1 MSRKESDTPNL
12 PWFGIPKLFPYLKKY
27 RKTIFFMVLLGL
39 FASIADSV
47 MPLFT
52 RYAIDHFIGLL
63 TLDTLGIFIALYIMV
78 SLLKSLADFISLTM
92 AGKIE
97 MSVNRDLRNASFS
110 HLQTLSFSYFN
121 QNSVGYIHA
130 RVMSDTGKIGELVA
144 WRMMDFVW
152 NASYMIAVLVVMFQL
167 NAGLAGLFLII
178 IPCAVF
184 LIMYFGKKYMAE
196 NRIIREINSR
206 ITGGFNEGITG
217 IRSIKTMAIE
227 DVMEE
232 DFYKET
238 LNMKKTSVHAAHYNS
253 LLQTTMSGVGSF
265 ALALV
270 LWKGGVLSR
279 EAAMEIGTLSVF
291 ISYAVGLMEP
301 IEMLVETIAGVISIQ
316 ANIERFTK
324 LMETESEIFDRP
336 DVIEVYGDAWHPKKE
351 NWEELHGDVEFD
363 DVSFRYPDGKELVL
377 DHFSLKI
384 PQGTTAAIVGETGA
398 GKTTLVNLVCRFYEP
413 TEGRVLIDGRDARD
427 RSLLWLHSNI
437 GYVLQTPHLFS
448 GTIREN
454 LRYGKEDATD
464 EEIMAA
470 LKLVNADG
478 IVARMDK
485 GLDSAVGEG
494 GSQLSTGEKQLL
506 SFARALLAD
515 PRILVLDEATS
526 SVDTMTEKEIQNAIS
541 TVVKGRTSFVIAH
554 RLSTVTDADIILVV
568 RDGKIVE
575 QGKHQELM
583 RAKGYYHSLYTRQFE
598 ESVLENVKNAG

>member
-1 MSRKESDTPNL
+1 MSMKKEEHPNL
-12 PWFGIPKLFPYLKKY
+12 PWFGIPKLFPYIGKY
-27 RKTIFFMVLLGL
+27 RNTIFMMILLGIITS
-39 FASIADSV
+39 AADSA

-52 RYAIDHFIGLL
+52 RYAIDHYIGEM
-63 TLDTLGIFIALYIMV
+63 TLDTLGIFVALYIFV
-78 SLLKSLADFISLTM
+78 SVFKSVTDFITLTM

-152 NASYMIAVLVVMFQL
+152 NASYMIAVVIVMFQL
-167 NAGLAGLFLII
+167 NAGLAGMFLLI

-184 LIMYFGKKYMAE
+184 LITYFGRKYMAE
-196 NRIIREINSR
+196 NRVIREINSR

-227 DVMEE
+227 EVMEG
-232 DFYKET
+232 DFQKET
-238 LNMKKTSVHAAHYNS
+238 RNMKKTSVHAAHYNS
-253 LLQTTMSGVGSF
+253 MLQTTMSAAGSF

-270 LWKGGVLSR
+270 LWKGGILSR

-324 LMETESEIFDRP
+324 LMETESETRDTP
-336 DVIEVYGDAWHPKKE
+336 EVIEKYGDSYHPKKE
-351 NWEELHGDVEFD
+351 NWEELFGDVEFD

-377 DHFSLKI
+377 DHFSLKV

-413 TEGRVLIDGRDARD
+413 TQGKILIDGRDVRE

-448 GTIREN
+448 GTIRDN
-454 LRYGKEDATD
+454 LRYGRENASD
-464 EEIMAA
+464 EEIMEA
-470 LKLVNADG
+470 LRLVNAQG
-478 IVARMDK
+478 IVERMEN
-485 GLDSAVGEG
+485 GLDSEVGEG
-494 GSQLSTGEKQLL
+494 GGQLSTGEKQLL

-515 PRILVLDEATS
+515 PKFLC
-526 SVDTMTEKEIQNAIS
+526 S
-541 TVVKGRTSFVIAH
+541 TRRRA
-554 RLSTVTDADIILVV
+554 LSI
-568 RDGKIVE
+568 R
-575 QGKHQELM
+575 
-583 RAKGYYHSLYTRQFE
+583 
-598 ESVLENVKNAG
+598 

>member
-12 PWFGIPKLFPYLKKY
+12 PWFGIPKLFPYLRKY

-63 TLDTLGIFIALYIMV
+63 TLDTLGIFIALYIVV

-92 AGKIE
+92 AGRIE

-184 LIMYFGKKYMAE
+184 LIMYFGKKYMTE

-238 LNMKKTSVHAAHYNS
+238 QNMKKTSVHAAHYNS

-470 LKLVNADG
+470 LKLVNAEG

-526 SVDTMTEKEIQNAIS
+526 SVDTMTEKAIQNAIS

-583 RAKGYYHSLYTRQFE
+583 KAKGYYHSLYTRQFE

>member
-121 QNSVGYIHA
+121 QNSIEYIHA

-494 GSQLSTGEKQLL
+494 GSQLSTRSE
-506 SFARALLAD
+506 
-515 PRILVLDEATS
+515 EHTS
-526 SVDTMTEKEIQNAIS
+526 
-541 TVVKGRTSFVIAH
+541 
-554 RLSTVTDADIILVV
+554 
-568 RDGKIVE
+568 
-575 QGKHQELM
+575 ELQSH
-583 RAKGYYHSLYTRQFE
+583 A
-598 ESVLENVKNAG
+598 

>member
-12 PWFGIPKLFPYLKKY
+12 PWFGIPKLFPYLRKY

-63 TLDTLGIFIALYIMV
+63 TLDTLGIFIALYIVV

-92 AGKIE
+92 AGRIE

-238 LNMKKTSVHAAHYNS
+238 QNMKKTSVHAAHYNS

-470 LKLVNADG
+470 LKLVNAEG

-526 SVDTMTEKEIQNAIS
+526 SVDTMTEKAIQNAIS

-583 RAKGYYHSLYTRQFE
+583 KAKGYYHSLYTRQFE

>member
-63 TLDTLGIFIALYIMV
+63 TLDTLGIFIALYIVV

-92 AGKIE
+92 AGRIE

-238 LNMKKTSVHAAHYNS
+238 QNMKKTSVHAAHYNS

-470 LKLVNADG
+470 LKLVNAEG

-526 SVDTMTEKEIQNAIS
+526 SVDTMTEKAIQNAIS

-583 RAKGYYHSLYTRQFE
+583 KAKGYYHSLYTRQFE

>member
-12 PWFGIPKLFPYLKKY
+12 PWFGIPKLFPYLRKY

-63 TLDTLGIFIALYIMV
+63 TLDTLGIFIALYIVV

-92 AGKIE
+92 AGRIE

-217 IRSIKTMAIE
+217 IRSIKTMAVE

-470 LKLVNADG
+470 LKLVNAEG

-526 SVDTMTEKEIQNAIS
+526 SVDTMTEKAIQNAIS

-583 RAKGYYHSLYTRQFE
+583 KAKGYYHSLYTRQFE

>member
-217 IRSIKTMAIE
+217 IRSTKTMAVE

>member
-63 TLDTLGIFIALYIMV
+63 TLDTLGIFIALYIVV

-92 AGKIE
+92 AGRIE

-184 LIMYFGKKYMAE
+184 LIMYFGKKYMTE

-238 LNMKKTSVHAAHYNS
+238 QNMKKTSVHAAHYNS

-454 LRYGKEDATD
+454 LRYGKEDASD

-470 LKLVNADG
+470 LKLVNAEG

>member
-12 PWFGIPKLFPYLKKY
+12 PWFGIPKLFPYLRKY

-63 TLDTLGIFIALYIMV
+63 TLDTLGIFIALYIVV

-92 AGKIE
+92 AGRIE

>member
-63 TLDTLGIFIALYIMV
+63 TLDTLGIFIAPYIMV

-217 IRSIKTMAIE
+217 IRSTKTMAVE

-583 RAKGYYHSLYTRQFE
+583 KAKGYYHSLYTRQFE

>member
-63 TLDTLGIFIALYIMV
+63 TLDTLGIFIALYIVV

-92 AGKIE
+92 AGRIE

-184 LIMYFGKKYMAE
+184 LIMYFGKKYMTE

-470 LKLVNADG
+470 LKLVNAEG

-583 RAKGYYHSLYTRQFE
+583 KAKGYYHSLYTRQFE

>member
-167 NAGLAGLFLII
+167 NTGLAGLFLII

-217 IRSIKTMAIE
+217 IRSTKTMAVE